1 MLAQCASRRSLIPG
15 TASGKYIEVFFLSE
29 NTNQYFIRPIDWK
42 DKGITLSIDFTV
54 RTSRKALP
62 NDPVSF
68 SYTLEKNEPFTDAL
82 VLYIVINDTTAVA
95 PSMVE
100 SLASEDNNCY
110 VKYTSQIEYNDF
122 IKMISAKRVDI
133 IFLDGMNDN
142 RIKLPRQFYKAADEM
157 KQMLNI
163 HHLKSEQ

>member
-29 NTNQYFIRPIDWK
+29 NTNQYFIRPIEWT
-42 DKGITLSIDFTV
+42 DKGITLSIDLTV

-68 SYTLEKNEPFTDAL
+68 SYTLEKNEPFQDEL
-82 VLYIVINDTTAVA
+82 LLYFVLNDTTAVA

-100 SLASEDNNCY
+100 SLASEDNNGY

-122 IKMISAKRVDI
+122 IKMISAKRVAI
-133 IFLDGMNDN
+133 ILLDGMNDQ
-142 RIKLPRQFYKAADEM
+142 RIKLPKQFYKAADEM

-163 HHLKSEQ
+163 QK